1 MRTFPDKSSD
11 HTAADAAPHWF
22 VYCIVLGTGGLLSL
36 MVQLNGTLARFSNS
50 FYSSW
55 VAHGTG
61 MIAAFII
68 LVIVRKYRVLPI
80 RGAKALP
87 FWAYLG
93 GIAGAITVILT
104 SHGVNSPVGLA
115 GTLALGLVGQAF
127 FGLIADRF
135 GLLGLP
141 KRPLRIHDFAALCL
155 VLMGSMVI
163 LFSRTIG

>member
-1 MRTFPDKSSD
+1 MKTFQAKANDP
-11 HTAADAAPHWF
+11 TTEETVTHWL

-55 VAHGTG
+55 VAHGSG
-61 MIAAFII
+61 MVAALII
-68 LVIVRKYRVLPI
+68 LVIVRKYRVLPL
-80 RGAKALP
+80 RGAKAVP

-141 KRPLRIHDFAALCL
+141 KRRLRIHDFAALCL

-163 LFSRTIG
+163 LYSRTLG